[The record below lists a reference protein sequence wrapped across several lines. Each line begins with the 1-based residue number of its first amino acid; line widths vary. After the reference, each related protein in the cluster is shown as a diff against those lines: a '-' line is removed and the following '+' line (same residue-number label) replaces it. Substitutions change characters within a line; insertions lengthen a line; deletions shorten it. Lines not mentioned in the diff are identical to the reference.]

1 MKSTPDA
8 KKMSKKS
15 SKQTI
20 IKQKKSNNDEDN
32 DTKLLNELLNI
43 KNKIKINN
51 KSKQMDKK
59 MQAKQQNLLI
69 TNSNNSKNRKRK
81 REEIID
87 AIDDKTEYEPDVK
100 LRRFVKNEDI
110 EEKKKET
117 QFSAKRE
124 AAKRHR
130 EEEGEINYIKTN
142 KCTNDNVDKLL
153 IDLDNKYQMEK
164 LKHDKRINKFDK
176 MIDSLENNIIN
187 CVKSINNVF

>member
-130 EEEGEINYIKTN
+130 EEESEINYIKTN